1 MTRRVGIVSV
11 AQGAGAESKDNF
23 YDQAYRITKEALA
36 IGTVR
41 FSLGRDNTEEEIGR
55 AVSILKAL
63 VEKRR
68 ILAELEGSVG
78 GRGCR

>member
-11 AQGAGAESKDNF
+11 AQGAGAESKENF
-23 YDQAYRITKEALA
+23 YDLAYRITKELVV
-36 IGTVR
+36 GTVR
-41 FSLGRDNTEEEIGR
+41 FSLGRDNTEEEIERTG
-55 AVSILKAL
+55 SILKAL

-68 ILAELEGSVG
+68 ILAELEGSVE

>member
-23 YDQAYRITKEALA
+23 YDQAYRITK
-36 IGTVR
+36 
-41 FSLGRDNTEEEIGR
+41 
-55 AVSILKAL
+55 AL

>member
-23 YDQAYRITKEALA
+23 YDQAYRITKELA
-36 IGTVR
+36 VGTVR
-41 FSLGRDNTEEEIGR
+41 FSLGRNNTEEEIGR
-55 AVSILKAL
+55 TVSILNAL